1 MQLKSKTSN
10 GVIYLIGYP
19 SAFDACPA
27 GDVQIYVGRVAIR
40 PETSSLIG
48 ALCFDGCFDQISFDG
63 QISPQTRDVMMGC
76 GIAVNENGVYD
87 IPKTRS
93 DTSDYSFVSTS
104 PDQTGFFFS
113 SSMHYS
119 RSMLTDNKAKSVHFF
134 SNFQKFV
141 SPEDKIFCDCAIG
154 ADFLRTN
161 RIIDKKKKL
170 SAVHI
175 DLFLSLGV
183 LVEQ

>member
-104 PDQTGFFFS
+104 PDQTGFS
-113 SSMHYS
+113 SPV
-119 RSMLTDNKAKSVHFF
+119 ACII
-134 SNFQKFV
+134 QGQ
-141 SPEDKIFCDCAIG
+141 C
-154 ADFLRTN
+154 LRTTKPKCPFFKFSK
-161 RIIDKKKKL
+161 ICI
-170 SAVHI
+170 A
-175 DLFLSLGV
+175 
-183 LVEQ
+183 